1 MTSRPD
7 QETTDHTNQHQEE
20 PPAPARVMSIHAHPD
35 DQEFTMGGTLAKWAA
50 AGSEIITV
58 CVTSGD
64 AGSNKYTPESMTREA
79 LVPIR
84 EQEQR
89 NACRVLGIKEV
100 LFLSYPDGMLEPS
113 IGLRRE
119 LTRLI
124 RKYRP
129 EAVMCNDPTV
139 RFQGDNYMNHP
150 DHRAAADA
158 ALDAVFPSAGTKFIF
173 PELLKEGL
181 EPHEVK
187 SVYMFGSEKPNI
199 LIDISSTLETKLAA
213 LREHKS
219 QLGEWDPGEMISG
232 WAAQQGSA
240 QGMTAAEAFKRMV
253 LVQLEG

>member
-1 MTSRPD
+1 MTSRLD
-7 QETTDHTNQHQEE
+7 LETTDTNQRPEE

-35 DQEFTMGGTLAKWAA
+35 DQEFTIGGTLAKWAA

-79 LVPIR
+79 LAPVR

-89 NACRVLGIKEV
+89 NACKVLGVKEV
-100 LFLSYPDGMLEPS
+100 LFLGYPDSMLEPS
-113 IGLRRE
+113 IVLRRE

-129 EAVMCNDPTV
+129 DAVMCGDPTV
-139 RFQGDNYMNHP
+139 RFHGDNYMNHP

-158 ALDAVFPSAGTKFIF
+158 ALDAVFPSACTKFIF
-173 PELLKEGL
+173 IELLEEGL
-181 EPHEVK
+181 EPHQVTN
-187 SVYMFGSEKPNI
+187 VFLFGSEKPNVF
-199 LIDISSTLETKLAA
+199 IDVSATLETKLAA

-219 QLGEWDPGEMISG
+219 QLGEWDPSGMIAG

-240 QGMTAAEAFKRMV
+240 QGLAAAEAFKRMV
-253 LVQLEG
+253 LVQSEG